1 MRLDII
7 YSKNKDKIFL
17 ILVTYFNTYY
27 KTFEFNLNNIDK
39 FTLSQMKLN
48 KSGFMIKVL
57 FNDGKEEENICFIPK
72 AEEDK
77 LKDLMT
83 ILNKE
88 IIIKQ

>member
-48 KSGFMIKVL
+48 KSGFMIKV
-57 FNDGKEEENICFIPK
+57 
-72 AEEDK
+72 
-77 LKDLMT
+77 
-83 ILNKE
+83 
-88 IIIKQ
+88 